1 MKSTRQRLPSGFQ
14 IIVVLVTGLLLSA
27 ISFAY
32 SGLVEHSR
40 AYAQSVDQTDEGDR
54 LVLADFQQR
63 NAGSVVTPGESC
75 PSAKLSNPER
85 QLESGLGQ
93 GNMALEATFD
103 LPDNSAKCWVAILFQ
118 LESRDISDYAE
129 LVFDIKADVNEESLE
144 AVRIEWKAKRNDASH
159 PYDMAVYEVHD
170 IGQDWQTVRIPL
182 GEFGIFMQERLLE
195 DWSDV
200 DQLLFVIESDASS
213 GGTLLLDNIA
223 LVADTAP
230 PSSVPPKVLAPF
242 EPEYGLATTESDENN
257 VVMTIVP
264 DTGSSSMVAMLE
276 YTTPTDDAMFTI
288 ELDGEDMSAFD
299 ALTFYARA
307 DSKAVDATDIGFDVS
322 ISGPSEV
329 GSAGDDSTMRT
340 EVVLENAEWQ
350 KFELPYSIFAGDA
363 GGDEFWANLTQL
375 SFVFSPE
382 LSGESGTIYIDN
394 IQLERIPNRLPN
406 GIPVEAP
413 AADIEEEQV
422 VADILPENE
431 VQEETDEPAIVQR
444 EEAGPVAAATPDEPE
459 PIYLTVSNFDA
470 CATRDSGAAYESP
483 TIVTDTYPEV
493 AGRGCVLKAQVDTS
507 TWGAYW
513 FRLGPADLSGF
524 SKLQFDMA
532 FEKAEQS
539 TRLRVEMKETPGGR
553 PSVYYIN
560 NPSQDWETKT
570 IPFSEFSPPLPR
582 LSSVAELVFVLET
595 AGGTLYLDNVRF
607 IQ

>member
-1 MKSTRQRLPSGFQ
+1 VKSTRQRLPSGFQ

-27 ISFAY
+27 ISFAC

-118 LESRDISDYAE
+118 LDSRDISDYAE

-144 AVRIEWKAKRNDASH
+144 AVRIEWKAKRDDASH

-170 IGQDWQTVRIPL
+170 IGQDWQTIRIPL
-182 GEFGIFMQERLLE
+182 GKFGIFMQERLLV
-195 DWSDV
+195 DWGDV
-200 DQLLFVIESDASS
+200 DQLLFVIESDSS
-213 GGTLLLDNIA
+213 TGGTILLDNIA
-223 LVADTAP
+223 LSAEIAP
-230 PSSVPPKVLAPF
+230 PVSVPPKVLAHF

-276 YTTPTDDAMFTI
+276 YTTPSDKAMFTI

-299 ALTFYARA
+299 ALTFYARV
-307 DSKAVDATDIGFDVS
+307 DSEAVDTTDIGFDVS
-322 ISGPSEV
+322 ISGPSEA
-329 GSAGDDSTMRT
+329 GSAGEDGAMRT
-340 EVVLENAEWQ
+340 EVVLGNEEWQ
-350 KFELPYSIFAGDA
+350 KFELPYNTFAGDS
-363 GGDEFWANLTQL
+363 GDDEFWANLTQL

-382 LSGESGTIYIDN
+382 LSGEAGTIYIDN
-394 IQLERIPNRLPN
+394 IQFERTANRLSGGLPTT
-406 GIPVEAP
+406 EP
-413 AADIEEEQV
+413 AADSEEEEV
-422 VADILPENE
+422 VADIQPELE
-431 VQEETDEPAIVQR
+431 IQEEVTEPAAEQQ
-444 EEAGPVAAATPDEPE
+444 EKTTPVVGDPPREPE
-459 PIYLTVSNFDA
+459 LIHLTVSNFDA

-483 TIVTDTYPEV
+483 TVVTDTYPEV

-513 FRLGPADLSGF
+513 FSLGPADLSGF

-532 FEKAEQS
+532 LEKATDS
-539 TRLRVEMKETPGGR
+539 TRLKVELKETPGGR
-553 PSVYYIN
+553 PSVKYID
-560 NPSQDWETKT
+560 NPSQDWQTVT
-570 IPFSEFSPPLPR
+570 IPFSEFSPSLPQR
-582 LSSVAELVFVLET
+582 SSVAELVFVLES
-595 AGGTLYLDNVRF
+595 AGGTLFLDNVRF